1 MDQLKTVTT
10 HTSFY
15 QEFNRT
21 GKICYGIGFVF
32 MIAAVIY
39 WAVQM
44 FLLFS
49 EFHNQG
55 LLDLLLAPVLK
66 FIANPL
72 LWISII
78 FFKISQRYRL
88 PESDKEIQCQ

>member
-1 MDQLKTVTT
+1 MDQLKEATT

-32 MIAAVIY
+32 LVAAIIY

-44 FLLFS
+44 FFLFS
-49 EFHNQG
+49 EFQNKG

-72 LWISII
+72 LWISVI
-78 FFKISQRYRL
+78 FFKISQRYRQ
-88 PESDKEIQCQ
+88 PEIDEK